1 MAIYQI
7 HLDLEE
13 SLLVSADLL
22 IEGIDDGGLCA
33 LAAAQLHLYEL
44 RTKLVA
50 TELTHMAKHLA
61 HQSLPDL
68 LAARATLVPDV
79 ILQATFDASPSIIVT
94 LLVGLVTSSC
104 TAAFLHLV
112 VHWHEVLKLLI
123 DQN

>member
-13 SLLVSADLL
+13 FLLISADLL
-22 IEGIDDGGLCA
+22 IEGIDYGGLCA
-33 LAAAQLHLYEL
+33 SATAQLHLYEL

-50 TELTHMAKHLA
+50 AKLAHMAKHLT
-61 HQSLPDL
+61 HQSLSDL
-68 LAARATLVPDV
+68 LAAWATLVPDV
-79 ILQATFDASPSIIVT
+79 ILQATFDASSSIIVT
-94 LLVGLVTSSC
+94 LLVGLMTSSRS
-104 TAAFLHLV
+104 TAFLHLV

>member
-79 ILQATFDASPSIIVT
+79 IL
-94 LLVGLVTSSC
+94 
-104 TAAFLHLV
+104 
-112 VHWHEVLKLLI
+112 
-123 DQN
+123 